1 MYHYSTFFILIS
13 AFLIVNL
20 VFIGAVP
27 IPFISFFELRVRI
40 FLFLSGLLYFSPSSP
55 FSGLSFFT
63 LILLIPFPRSL
74 IFYGAPVV
82 CEGIGGC
89 FSPDSPLEAPRTRLM
104 LSFILPVPLAVEPND
119 ACDYRFTST

>member
-1 MYHYSTFFILIS
+1 MYHYSTFLILIS

-27 IPFISFFELRVRI
+27 GISYFELSVRI

-55 FSGLSFFT
+55 FSALSFFT
-63 LILLIPFPRSL
+63 LILLIPFPKSL

-82 CEGIGGC
+82 YGGGY
-89 FSPDSPLEAPRTRLM
+89 FSFDSPLEAPRTRLM
-104 LSFILPVPLAVEPND
+104 LSFILPLAVEPNE

>member
-27 IPFISFFELRVRI
+27 GISYFELSVRI

-74 IFYGAPVV
+74 IFYGASVV
-82 CEGIGGC
+82 YGGIDGC
-89 FSPDSPLEAPRTRLM
+89 FSFDSPLEAPRTRLM
-104 LSFILPVPLAVEPND
+104 LSFILLLAVEPNE